1 MTFNSQTETKEL
13 TWRNETSR
21 LVEQE
26 RSKALSYAEQQW
38 EVTRHG
44 ERLVWQQRVDALL
57 QKVAILVTE
66 KEKTDKNILQEVETR
81 IQVISINLIRV
92 HSMKDVPNIPLTW
105 IRIISIKKFFNF
117 HNLLYI

>member
-105 IRIISIKKFFNF
+105 IRIISIKKNFNF